1 MSENFSPAS
10 RVMIVSAAVVVV
22 IAGLKEA
29 APFIVPFLMSVFI
42 AVISFPFMWKLQQR
56 GLPKGLALIAV
67 IFMVM
72 LAGMML
78 TWLIGTS
85 LTDFSRMLPEYQ
97 RKITEEWAFVLQWLN
112 GHGISVSATLK
123 DMIDPNAAVGL
134 ISSIL
139 KGFGN
144 VLTNSFLILLTVTFI
159 LLEAAGLVQKLPV
172 VKSAINEA
180 GEGASEDG
188 SEAEAAG
195 SFTHVFVNK
204 LRDYMSM
211 KTIISMFT
219 GVIIGVALWL
229 IGVDYPVLWGVL
241 AFMLNFVPNI
251 GSIIAAVPAVL
262 LTIIQLGVGPAFLVA
277 IVYIAVNV
285 LIGSIL
291 EPRFMGKGLG
301 LSTLVVFVSLIF
313 WGWVLGPVG
322 MLLSVPLTITV
333 KLALD
338 SSPETVWLGHLLG
351 PLDEAVDEPINE
363 PSSTDS

>member
-1 MSENFSPAS
+1 MSDSFSQAS
-10 RVMIVSAAVVVV
+10 RIMITSAAVVII

-29 APFIVPFLMSVFI
+29 ASFIVPFLMSVFI
-42 AVISFPFMWKLQQR
+42 AVISFPLMWNLQQR
-56 GLPKGLALIAV
+56 GLPKGLALMAV
-67 IFMVM
+67 VLVVVLAGGM
-72 LAGMML
+72 LA
-78 TWLIGTS
+78 WLIGTS

-97 RKITEEWAFVLQWLN
+97 RKIAEEWAFVLQWLN
-112 GHGISVSATLK
+112 GHGVSVSATLK
-123 DMIDPNAAVGL
+123 DMIDPTAAVGL
-134 ISSIL
+134 VSSIL

-172 VKSAINEA
+172 INGELVSSENGEERSA
-180 GEGASEDG
+180 
-188 SEAEAAG
+188 

-211 KTIISMFT
+211 KTIISMLT

-262 LTIIQLGVGPAFLVA
+262 LTIVQLGIGPAFLVA
-277 IVYIAVNV
+277 AVYVAVNI

-338 SSPETVWLGHLLG
+338 SSSETEWLGHLLG
-351 PLDEAVDEPINE
+351 PIDE
-363 PSSTDS
+363 